1 MKTILLLLAAL
12 PMMAYAQQSPLL
24 NIEGGKVQGV
34 TTEKEGVFVYRGIPY
49 AAAPI
54 NDLRWKAPQPVKA
67 WDGVFKADKF
77 GHPGYQS
84 VHYPGGYT
92 TEWGYGDESPYS
104 EDCLYLNVWTKAPG
118 NVNKKLPVALWIHG
132 GGYREG
138 WGSEP
143 EFDGQE
149 WGNKDVV
156 LVSINYRL
164 GVFGFLAH
172 PELSK
177 ESPNKVSGNY
187 GILDQI
193 ESLKWIKKNIAQ
205 FGGDPENVTIFGQ
218 SAGAGSVKT
227 LCESP
232 LTEGL
237 FDKAIIMSGGGLAL
251 PNPDVPA
258 REQLPLSAYEQQTKE
273 VMDWAGYTDLAK

>member
-1 MKTILLLLAAL
+1 MF
-12 PMMAYAQQSPLL
+12 
-24 NIEGGKVQGV
+24 
-34 TTEKEGVFVYRGIPY
+34 FVEFRMRHRRLK
-49 AAAPI
+49 
-54 NDLRWKAPQPVKA
+54 DLRWKPPQPVVP
-67 WDGVFKADKF
+67 WQGVKIADKF
-77 GHPGYQS
+77 GHPGYQA

-92 TEWGYGDESPYS
+92 TEWGYGDEAPYS

-118 NVNKKLPVALWIHG
+118 KTDKKLPVALWIHG

-164 GVFGFLAH
+164 GVFGFLTH

-177 ESPNKVSGNY
+177 ESPNHVSGNY

-193 ESLKWIKKNIAQ
+193 ESLKWIQ
-205 FGGDPENVTIFGQ
+205 EEHCTIW
-218 SAGAGSVKT
+218 
-227 LCESP
+227 
-232 LTEGL
+232 
-237 FDKAIIMSGGGLAL
+237 
-251 PNPDVPA
+251 
-258 REQLPLSAYEQQTKE
+258 R
-273 VMDWAGYTDLAK
+273 